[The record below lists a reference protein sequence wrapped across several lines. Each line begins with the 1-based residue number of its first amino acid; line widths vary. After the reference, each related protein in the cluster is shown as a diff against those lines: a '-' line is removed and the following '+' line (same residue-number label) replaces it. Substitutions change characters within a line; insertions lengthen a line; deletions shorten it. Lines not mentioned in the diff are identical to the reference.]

1 MYMALRKMAMTTL
14 HTGQRKK
21 HRPKEQ
27 AFGLGRRRAWDDL
40 RQQH

>member
-1 MYMALRKMAMTTL
+1 MALRKMARTTL

-27 AFGLGRRRAWDDL
+27 TFGHWKKARVG
-40 RQQH
+40 